1 VKEAGASVD
10 LVELSA
16 PSTALHYPYLDAL
29 GLSGLAS
36 GRINRSGGMRSNFPG
51 LANGALR
58 LMEAVEGLESTSA
71 ERAVSHSVDTVT
83 GTVSED
89 VTVLVVEA
97 V

>member
-1 VKEAGASVD
+1 
-10 LVELSA
+10 
-16 PSTALHYPYLDAL
+16 
-29 GLSGLAS
+29 
-36 GRINRSGGMRSNFPG
+36 MRSNFPG

-71 ERAVSHSVDTVT
+71 GRAVSHSVDTVT

-89 VTVLVVEA
+89 VTVLVVES